1 MGFARPAG
9 AFRTLLGQLILLT
22 QIVLIAQAHP
32 YSNNSIFPLGSEDNL
47 HHVVARATH
56 AEFTALPN
64 SPRIRV
70 HKSCMNRWS
79 FDYWDATIEE
89 LKIVA
94 NYGAQATQ
102 MTLDMINN
110 NMNNPAS
117 SAKTHDRS
125 LHGSS

>member
-32 YSNNSIFPLGSEDNL
+32 YSNHFISPLGSEDNL
-47 HHVVARATH
+47 HHVVARATD

-70 HKSCMNRWS
+70 HKSCMNHWS
-79 FDYWDATIEE
+79 FGDWDATIEQ
-89 LKIVA
+89 LKIVVSEFIQGSRA
-94 NYGAQATQ
+94 MSTG
-102 MTLDMINN
+102 M
-110 NMNNPAS
+110 S
-117 SAKTHDRS
+117 SEVGITFF
-125 LHGSS
+125 